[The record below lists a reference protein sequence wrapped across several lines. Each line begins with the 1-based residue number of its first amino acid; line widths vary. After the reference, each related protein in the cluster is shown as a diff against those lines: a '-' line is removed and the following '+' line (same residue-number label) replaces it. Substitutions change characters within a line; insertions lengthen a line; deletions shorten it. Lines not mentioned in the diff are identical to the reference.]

1 MNVIKGYLQG
11 REKVVDTVC
20 QYVTVNLQNGLI
32 RDRQAGLKN
41 EANFFR

>member
-11 REKVVDTVC
+11 REKVVTYWQTVS
-20 QYVTVNLQNGLI
+20 TVNLQNGLI

-41 EANFFR
+41 EANFFQ